1 MQLLQRK
8 GLLIFLAGLFCLF
21 VIVYSMHAIL
31 TPFLVGALIAY
42 LLDPAVQF
50 LNRKGVNRSLAVLLI
65 FGVFALFSII
75 ASVLI
80 VPILVGQLINFVFQL
95 PEYVHWLYE
104 SISMVLTQY
113 FGVSIDSLD
122 IEKIKRVV
130 QENWQSAGQLLT
142 NFFIR
147 ISGSTLGLILA
158 VTNYVLVPIVAFYFL
173 RDWDRFTD
181 SVDSLIPRKF
191 EPTIKTILTE
201 CDEVLGSFI
210 RGQLVVMFLL
220 GVIYSTGLAI
230 VGVELALFLGMLA
243 GLASVVPYLGAFVG
257 ILSASLAAFMQ
268 FQDIMPVIYVLM
280 VFATGQFIESFFLTP
295 LLVGDKIGLHPVAV
309 NFAIMAGG
317 QLGGFTGILIAL
329 PVAAVLMVLVR
340 FFVNHYMASS
350 FYNDNTQ
357 AFDSIGSG
365 SDHSENIVRQPE
377 DEKASHVDSV
387 GDDHG

>member
-309 NFAIMAGG
+309 IFAIMAGG